1 MGCFEKRKDH
11 EAVTG
16 VRLEIMTAPE
26 TITPEALAEGLRQ
39 QPPIPKYRPC
49 NFEVCAMACPYTRS
63 QGTEDGESMGKDSG
77 LCAGDRGRGVGVC
90 SN

>member
-1 MGCFEKRKDH
+1 MANPLLYEQSIRATAGFSIMGCFEKRKDH

-39 QPPIPKYRPC
+39 QPPI
-49 NFEVCAMACPYTRS
+49 
-63 QGTEDGESMGKDSG
+63 
-77 LCAGDRGRGVGVC
+77 
-90 SN
+90 